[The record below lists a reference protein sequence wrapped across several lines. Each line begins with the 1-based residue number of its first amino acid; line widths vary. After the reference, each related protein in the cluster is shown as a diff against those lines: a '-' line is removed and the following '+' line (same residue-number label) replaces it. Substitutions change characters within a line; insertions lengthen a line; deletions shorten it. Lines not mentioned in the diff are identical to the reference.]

1 MSGSAMSGS
10 ATTGGEP
17 RIRPAGAADLA
28 AITAVQVAS
37 FADQWSIYAVRQL
50 VAMHGAVALIAE
62 RPSDAAIMGY
72 LIGQVVTDEAEV
84 HSIAVAAEHRRRGI
98 GRGLLRAFEGVAAG
112 LGAVSAVLEVAADDL
127 PARTLYESI
136 GYRVVARRSGYYRV
150 GRPVPVD
157 AEICRRTLR

>member
-1 MSGSAMSGS
+1 MTGS
-10 ATTGGEP
+10 ATVEGDVP
-17 RIRPAGAADLA
+17 RIRPAGTADLA

-37 FADQWSIYAVRQL
+37 FADQWSLDSVRQL
-50 VAMHGAVALIAE
+50 AAMHGAIVLIAE
-62 RPSDAAIMGY
+62 RPSDTTVMGY

-84 HSIAVAAEHRRRGI
+84 HSIAVAAVHRRHGI

-127 PARTLYESI
+127 PARQLYESV

-157 AEICRRTLR
+157 AEVRRRAIA